1 MVFLVLLLAL
11 LWPDNTD
18 TGEERETEVIETD
31 NRLLEEEDGILESNP
46 DTLLKI
52 APEPRDKTE
61 EVVDTIPEK
70 IG

>member
-11 LWPDNTD
+11 LWPENTD

-61 EVVDTIPEK
+61 GVVDTIPEK